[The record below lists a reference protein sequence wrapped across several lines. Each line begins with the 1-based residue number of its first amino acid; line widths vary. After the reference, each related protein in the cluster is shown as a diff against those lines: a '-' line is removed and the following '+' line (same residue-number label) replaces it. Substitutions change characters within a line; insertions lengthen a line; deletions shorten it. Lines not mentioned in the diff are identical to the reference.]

1 MRLCGISS
9 RFQLLSPGKRQ
20 VPHALLTR
28 PPLSKARRLYSVRLA
43 CVRHAASVNPEPGS
57 NSHVKISSRSEPSS
71 IAGFLVLPVTYCV
84 RTSLD
89 VREFLMEPHLFRA
102 DVLEKRS
109 ETSFKRIF
117 RDWLYCSI
125 IKDRC
130 CLSDSSVIIPPPYSY
145 VKRFSRFLKKFLQMR
160 RFCRFRSKLY

>member
-28 PPLSKARRLYSVRLA
+28 PPLSKIRRLCSVRLA
-43 CVRHAASVNPEPGS
+43 CVRHA
-57 NSHVKISSRSEPSS
+57 KISSRSEPSS

-109 ETSFKRIF
+109 ETSLKRIF